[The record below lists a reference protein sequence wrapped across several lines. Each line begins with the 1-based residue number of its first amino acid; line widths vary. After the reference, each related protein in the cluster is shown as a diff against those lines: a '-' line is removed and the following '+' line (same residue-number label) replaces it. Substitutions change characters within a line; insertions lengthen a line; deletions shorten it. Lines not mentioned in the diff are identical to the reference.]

1 MRAEKRHFG
10 VLSAAGIGHV
20 QPLAALA
27 QELSARGH
35 RVTFFAKPKAEA
47 RIREVGL
54 DFVPLGANNAKD
66 QKRLA
71 ENHEGIWPQIAS
83 IRRDLARF
91 TNDLDMLLDEG
102 LEATERV
109 GVNALVVDEFALTGS
124 TIAQLLRVPYF
135 VISTSVPH
143 RFGWRSARRMADN
156 RGAHPWLA
164 QVRSGLLEQSA
175 FRMRGPISRALDRRR
190 QAAGLGPVR
199 RIQREFPCLA
209 HITQMPQCLDS
220 RRVRLPRDFYYA
232 GPFLQRATKA
242 NTGFPW
248 EQLDGRPVLYAS
260 LGTTRNVQP
269 GIFRVIAGACQ
280 ALDVQLVI
288 GLGNRLEPDALGRL
302 PGGTVVAQYAPQ
314 PELLKRACAVITH
327 GGANTVFEA
336 LREGKPMVVIP
347 LAFDQPALAARLQRL
362 GIAEVLPA
370 NCLSLRLV
378 RQAVEK
384 VLRESPYRDAAG
396 KLQEQICGIH
406 GAELAANIMERRLEE
421 FALRQD
427 AQKSAER
434 PRKGTNPI
442 LQPSAESKP
451 LR

>member
-1 MRAEKRHFG
+1 
-10 VLSAAGIGHV
+10 L
-20 QPLAALA
+20 
-27 QELSARGH
+27 
-35 RVTFFAKPKAEA
+35 
-47 RIREVGL
+47 RI
-54 DFVPLGANNAKD
+54 VPLGANNAKD

-143 RFGWRSARRMADN
+143 RFGWRSARRMAEY
-156 RGAHPWLA
+156 RGAQSWFA

-396 KLQEQICGIH
+396 KLQEQIGGIH

-421 FALRQD
+421 FALKQD
-427 AQKSAER
+427 EQKSAER
-434 PRKGTNPI
+434 RRKGANPV
-442 LQPSAESKP
+442 LQASAESKP